1 MYQPNIAKLS
11 VTPQCSIS
19 LSSVIVFHV
28 SDLYCNGDR
37 LLFIHS
43 LYGSSINSI
52 FRVNY
57 FFPKPYQVSSVFS
70 LVYSFTSSFDNE
82 DDDNNPLKYK
92 RETLIILLV
101 IVIIVFKYYLAINR
115 RKDAIKSSS
124 WNGEGSWTSEKPW
137 LGTSKC
143 GFYTNRVSWVWEQQD
158 SSIYKLCMY
167 DIIKFMMQ

>member
-1 MYQPNIAKLS
+1 MDLLLMYQPNIACLLPHNAHSHYHQWLYFMFLIYTVMVTVYFLYIVCMEAVLILYSGWIIFFLS
-11 VTPQCSIS
+11 HTK
-19 LSSVIVFHV
+19 F
-28 SDLYCNGDR
+28 
-37 LLFIHS
+37 LLC
-43 LYGSSINSI
+43 
-52 FRVNY
+52 
-57 FFPKPYQVSSVFS
+57 FS

-82 DDDNNPLKYK
+82 DDDNNTLKYK

-143 GFYTNRVSWVWEQQD
+143 GFYTSRVSWVWEQQD
-158 SSIYKLCMY
+158 SSTYKLWMY
-167 DIIKFMMQ
+167 DKLS